1 MNIET
6 KTSLNTKLTH
16 YFFLNFDWSFN
27 RLQYLSLQ
35 TQWLFMH
42 LLPNRQSVSPLHLL
56 LVLTISKSNL
66 NNLKN

>member
-1 MNIET
+1 MNIKT
-6 KTSLNTKLTH
+6 KTSLNKKLTH

>member
-1 MNIET
+1 MNKET